1 MPRTLTCS
9 AIMCLQAVFTAGFWT
24 AGLPA
29 IMKPENNLA
38 VNNLTVTNFNL
49 YFFSW
54 AAFLI
59 SFMIFF
65 ACISKTFSLA
75 STTNETSGERRI
87 ARTTWAAM
95 LALSFIVMIAA
106 ARIFQD
112 RNCNS
117 TLVQNTS
124 GLDINALC
132 DRTKFGVSL
141 GTISAALSLIWL
153 ILAMF
158 MLKGPMG
165 SAVEFSLVW
174 ILLVFWTCGIIFL
187 TFNTRKAPASQI
199 GNLYFFTWGAWALN
213 VFMAMNSFQNVL
225 ASPDE
230 GMDAA
235 PAAAEDKKEP
245 DVEAVDN
252 PAEVDA

>member
-1 MPRTLTCS
+1 L
-9 AIMCLQAVFTAGFWT
+9 LTAGFWT

-38 VNNLTVTNFNL
+38 VNGLTVNNFNL

-54 AAFLI
+54 AAFLV

-65 ACISKTFSLA
+65 ACISKTFSFGN
-75 STTNETSGERRI
+75 TTNEGTGEVRI
-87 ARTTWAAM
+87 ARTTWATLM
-95 LALSFIVMIAA
+95 ALSFVVMIAA

-112 RNCNS
+112 RNCDKE
-117 TLVQNTS
+117 LVEDTS
-124 GLDINALC
+124 GYDINALC

-141 GTISAALSLIWL
+141 GTISAAICLIWL
-153 ILAMF
+153 ISAMF
-158 MLKGPMG
+158 FLKGPMG

-174 ILLVFWTCGIIFL
+174 ILLVFWTCGVVFL
-187 TFNTRKAPASQI
+187 TFNVDKAPASQI

-225 ASPDE
+225 ASPDGE
-230 GMDAA
+230 TTNDA
-235 PAAAEDKKEP
+235 PTVEDKKEH
-245 DVEAVDN
+245 DVEAVDI
-252 PAEVDA
+252 PAEEVDA